1 MTLCSATGTP
11 VSVDHLMNVYGRLTV
26 GFVSGR
32 GVWLTGDD
40 GRDYLDAISGI
51 GVCSLGHGQPELAAA
66 LADQAGKLIHTS
78 NIPRIPLQEQLA
90 DRLAEISGLERAF
103 FTNSGAEAMECAV
116 KLARLYHWRQ
126 GRANT
131 DILVAKGSFH
141 GRTLACI
148 SATDN
153 LKSQEGFGPIVGGF
167 TPVEFGDLA
176 AIEQAFNDNPNIGA
190 VMLEPIQG
198 EGGINVP
205 PLGFL
210 KGLRDL
216 CDRYEALLVLDEV
229 QSGICKTGRWFAFQH
244 EDMKPDILTCAKA
257 LGNGVP
263 IGACLAS
270 ERVAAA
276 FQPGNHGSTFGG
288 NPLACRAGLTVLDIM
303 TRDDTA
309 GQAAASGEAFMAML
323 RERLGGHPAVR
334 EIRGRGLMVGVE
346 LVADCAEIKAMAMEA
361 GVLLNVTRGR
371 VIRLLPPLVINQQ
384 ELETLATVVADCV
397 EHWHTARAA

>member
-1 MTLCSATGTP
+1 
-11 VSVDHLMNVYGRLTV
+11 MNVYGRLTV
-26 GFVSGR
+26 GFVSGH

-40 GRDYLDAISGI
+40 GREYLDAISGI
-51 GVCSLGHGQPELAAA
+51 GVCSLGHGHPELAAA

-116 KLARLYHWRQ
+116 KLARLYHWRR

-167 TPVEFGDLA
+167 TAVEFGDLA
-176 AIEQAFNDNPNIGA
+176 AIEQAFKDNPNIGA

-229 QSGICKTGRWFAFQH
+229 QSGVCKTGRWFAFQH

-270 ERVAAA
+270 EHVAAA

-309 GQAAASGEAFMAML
+309 GQAAASGEEFMAML

-346 LVADCAEIKAMAMEA
+346 LVADCAEIKAMAMES

-384 ELETLATVVADCV
+384 ELETLATVVSDCV

>member
-1 MTLCSATGTP
+1 MSL
-11 VSVDHLMNVYGRLTV
+11 DHLMNVYGRLTV
-26 GFVSGR
+26 GFVSGH

-40 GRDYLDAISGI
+40 GREYLDAISGI
-51 GVCSLGHGQPELAAA
+51 GVCSLGHGHPELAEAI
-66 LADQAGKLIHTS
+66 ADQAGKLIHTS

-116 KLARLYHWRQ
+116 KLARLYHWRR
-126 GRANT
+126 GRENI

-167 TPVEFGDLA
+167 VPVEFGDLN
-176 AIEQAFNDNPNIGA
+176 AIEQALKANPNIGA

-205 PLGFL
+205 ALGFL
-210 KGLRDL
+210 KSLREL
-216 CDRYEALLVLDEV
+216 CDRHEVLLVLDEV

-263 IGACLAS
+263 IGACLAT
-270 ERVAAA
+270 EQVAEA

-303 TRDDTA
+303 AREDTA
-309 GQAAASGEAFMAML
+309 GQAAANGDAFHAML
-323 RERLGGHPAVR
+323 QERLAGHPAVS
-334 EIRGRGLMVGVE
+334 EIRGRGLMVGIE
-346 LVADCAEIKAMAMEA
+346 LIADCPEIKAMAMDL

-371 VIRLLPPLVINQQ
+371 VIRLLPPLVISHE
-384 ELETLATVVADCV
+384 ELQTLATVVADCV
-397 EHWHTARAA
+397 DHWHTARAA